1 MRNEKLGRGTNQM
14 QEPNLEPE
22 IPEWIIKFE
31 QILEQ
36 IKKEEMK
43 GINK

>member
-1 MRNEKLGRGTNQM
+1 MEK
-14 QEPNLEPE
+14 PNLEVE

-36 IKKEEMK
+36 IKKEEK
-43 GINK
+43 NT